1 MLAEHAQPR
10 TTSSFERRVAHNARA
25 QAGVR
30 GGAILERT
38 ATRAKLGE
46 VHAVAI
52 GTASPRA

>member
-1 MLAEHAQPR
+1 MLEVSQVLECKQLHAQ
-10 TTSSFERRVAHNARA
+10 AHDARA
-25 QAGVR
+25 QAGLR

-38 ATRAKLGE
+38 ATRAKLRE